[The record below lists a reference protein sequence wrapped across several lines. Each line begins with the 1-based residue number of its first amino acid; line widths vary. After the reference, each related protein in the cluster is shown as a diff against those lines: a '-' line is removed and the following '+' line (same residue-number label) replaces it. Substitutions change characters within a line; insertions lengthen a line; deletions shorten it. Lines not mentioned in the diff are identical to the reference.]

1 VRNDITAL
9 VMKPGDG
16 AIKMGAPVQLN
27 LFAQNRSGR
36 LDLIPGITAAWSSDD
51 AGVGE
56 VNRQGRLMPRAPGLV
71 TITARYANRSVAAV
85 FIVID

>member
-16 AIKMGAPVQLN
+16 AMKMGAPVQLN
-27 LFAQNRSGR
+27 LFAQNRSGG

-51 AGVGE
+51 VGVGE
-56 VNRQGRLMPRAPGLV
+56 VNRQGRLTPRAPGQV

-85 FIVID
+85 FTIID

>member
-16 AIKMGAPVQLN
+16 VMKMGASVQLN
-27 LFAQNRSGR
+27 LFAQNRSGG
-36 LDLIPGITAAWSSDD
+36 LDLIPGTTAAWSSDD
-51 AGVGE
+51 VGVGE
-56 VNRQGRLMPRAPGLV
+56 VNRQGRLTPRAPGQV

-85 FIVID
+85 FIIID